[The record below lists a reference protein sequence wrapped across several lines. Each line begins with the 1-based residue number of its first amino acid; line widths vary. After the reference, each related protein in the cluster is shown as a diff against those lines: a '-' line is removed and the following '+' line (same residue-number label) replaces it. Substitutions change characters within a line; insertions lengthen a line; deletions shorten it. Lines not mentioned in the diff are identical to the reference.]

1 MDKEEETAFMTVF
14 PMVLGILIVFT
25 VVIFVIARFIVP
37 TPSEIA
43 ATVDSR
49 VMMKVEQRIAPMGR
63 VRTSPPDE
71 TATVA
76 MAAPAEPRSG
86 EEVYNAVCSACHT
99 IGVANAPKFRD
110 AASWAPRMGKGI
122 DALVASA
129 INGIGTMPARGGVPT
144 VTDDEM
150 RRAVEHM
157 VAQ

>member
-1 MDKEEETAFMTVF
+1 MTVF
-14 PMVLGILIVFT
+14 PIVLGALIVFT

-37 TPSEIA
+37 TPSEVA

-49 VMMKVEQRIAPMGR
+49 VMMLVEQRITPVGR

-71 TATVA
+71 TTEVA
-76 MAAPAEPRSG
+76 MAAPAGPRSG
-86 EEVYNAVCSACHT
+86 EEVYNAVCAACHNL
-99 IGVANAPKFRD
+99 GVANAPKFRD
-110 AASWAPRMGKGI
+110 AATWAPRIGKGI

-144 VTDDEM
+144 VTDEEI
-150 RRAVEHM
+150 RSAVEHM